1 MGGNPEINSGIAA
14 SFAGYGSLLAMTLN
28 EVQMKKNAIK
38 NPNGFLLISCLVVI
52 STLTIIVSFYLNAII
67 QEVKISHITGE
78 SPQAYYLAEAGVQEA
93 IWKLQNDPEWRNNFE
108 TIDNWSAAINRD
120 NVLGATGSYAVTV
133 ANQALANAV
142 IIATST
148 IPVRDTQSQRVV
160 RTNVFKALNPTPV
173 DGVAVFTNGQI
184 KSTASE
190 VNITGG
196 DLFANDDVELRF
208 FSDWTVSGSTSS
220 ATEVDVSVSS
230 NLETTAVHDED
241 NPPIPN
247 EILMPEIDFDSA
259 SETSYKSRADQIYS
273 SGQFSQLLNDSPVAT
288 LDGITYVTGNVNIK
302 KGQTLIINGTLAAD
316 GTITVGNG
324 FSPGST
330 PATLDINH
338 AVGEPSGLL
347 AKGNISIGS
356 FASNVTID
364 GLMYSGATFRL
375 QDGALQNVNFNIN
388 GGIIARNVDLYSLW
402 HPLNINLNQV
412 YINES
417 LGEPLFS
424 QVLLINHWEEEY

>member
-1 MGGNPEINSGIAA
+1 
-14 SFAGYGSLLAMTLN
+14 
-28 EVQMKKNAIK
+28 
-38 NPNGFLLISCLVVI
+38 
-52 STLTIIVSFYLNAII
+52 
-67 QEVKISHITGE
+67 
-78 SPQAYYLAEAGVQEA
+78 
-93 IWKLQNDPEWRNNFE
+93 
-108 TIDNWSAAINRD
+108 
-120 NVLGATGSYAVTV
+120 
-133 ANQALANAV
+133 
-142 IIATST
+142 
-148 IPVRDTQSQRVV
+148 
-160 RTNVFKALNPTPV
+160 
-173 DGVAVFTNGQI
+173 
-184 KSTASE
+184 
-190 VNITGG
+190 
-196 DLFANDDVELRF
+196 
-208 FSDWTVSGSTSS
+208 
-220 ATEVDVSVSS
+220 
-230 NLETTAVHDED
+230 
-241 NPPIPN
+241 
-247 EILMPEIDFDSA
+247 MPEIDFDSA